1 MKKFI
6 VLYSGGMEMAT
17 TSPQEREA
25 SMKVWEKWFNGLG
38 KSIVEMGAPFAASK
52 TVSSSRAQDGS
63 GGIVPNGYSIFQA
76 NDLDAAPKLV
86 KDCPGISE
94 GGKVHIFELAAM

>member
-6 VLYSGGMEMAT
+6 LLYSGGMAGM
-17 TSPQEREA
+17 SQQEREA
-25 SMKVWEKWFNGLG
+25 SMKVWEKWFKRLG
-38 KSIVEMGAPFAASK
+38 KSIVEMGAPFAGSK
-52 TVSSSRAQDGS
+52 TLSSSGTKDGNR
-63 GGIVPNGYSIFQA
+63 GLALNGYTIFQA
-76 NDLDAAPKLV
+76 NDLDAAAKLV

>member
-6 VLYSGGMEMAT
+6 LLYSGEAAGM
-17 TSPQEREA
+17 SQQERDA
-25 SMKVWEKWFNGLG
+25 SMKVWMKWFKGLE
-38 KSIVEMGAPFAASK
+38 KSIVEMGAPFSGSK
-52 TVSSSRAQDGS
+52 TLSSSGARDGN
-63 GGIVPNGYSIFQA
+63 GGVALNGYTMFQA
-76 NDLDAAPKLV
+76 TDLDAAAKLV

>member
-6 VLYSGGMEMAT
+6 LLYSGGMAGM
-17 TSPQEREA
+17 SQQEREA
-25 SMKVWEKWFNGLG
+25 SMKVWEKWFKGLG
-38 KSIVEMGAPFAASK
+38 KSIVEMGAPFARSK
-52 TVSSSRAQDGS
+52 TLSSSGAQDGN
-63 GGIVPNGYSIFQA
+63 GGLALNGYTIFQA
-76 NDLDAAPKLV
+76 NDLDAASQLV